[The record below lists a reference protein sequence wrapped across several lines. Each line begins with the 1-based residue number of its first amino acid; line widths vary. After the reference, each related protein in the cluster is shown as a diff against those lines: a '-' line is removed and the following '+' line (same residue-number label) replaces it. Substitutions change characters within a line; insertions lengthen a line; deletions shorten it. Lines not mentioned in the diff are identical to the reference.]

1 MNSTDARGRTIVIDA
16 DACPVK
22 KETADIARACG
33 VPVMMVSSYAHELRG
48 GEGVDVVHVDN
59 SDQSADL
66 YIANHVK
73 SGDIVLTGDYGLAAL
88 VLAKGCHVL
97 SFRGQTYDET
107 NMDMM
112 LEGRHARAKERRRGR
127 HSKGPRPFTAEDRNF
142 FQHKLTKLLNLL
154 QENVQL

>member
-1 MNSTDARGRTIVIDA
+1 MNSSDAQGMTIVVDA

-48 GEGVDVVHVDN
+48 GEGVAVVRVDN

-66 YIANHVK
+66 YIANHIK
-73 SGDIVLTGDYGLAAL
+73 PGDVVLTGDYGLAAL
-88 VLAKGCHVL
+88 ALAKGCHVL

-127 HSKGPRPFTAEDRNF
+127 HPKAQNRLPRRTEIFST
-142 FQHKLTKLLNLL
+142 
-154 QENVQL
+154 